1 MTLVKICGMTNAD
14 DVEQAVAAGAD
25 MVGFVLVPWSP
36 RAVDLDAVRAL
47 RRHVPRS
54 VEAVGVLADETA
66 GYAAQVLEVAELD
79 RVQVYGPHAAET
91 REVLGERAIVARRLP
106 ADEVVDATDPL
117 LLDRAFGDEPTTE
130 ELTAHWATVAA
141 LGDEGRR
148 IVLAGALAPDNVAAA
163 VAAARPWGVDVARG
177 VEREPGRKDHDRVSA
192 FIAAAREGK
201 AA

>member
-14 DVEQAVAAGAD
+14 DVDQAVAAGAD
-25 MVGFVLVPWSP
+25 MIGFVLVPWSP
-36 RAVDLDAVRAL
+36 RAVDLDAVRQL
-47 RRHVPRS
+47 RRHVPRG

-91 REVLGERAIVARRLP
+91 REALGERALVARRLP
-106 ADEVVDATDPL
+106 ADVVDATDPL
-117 LLDRAFGDEPTTE
+117 LLDRAFGDEPTAD
-130 ELTAHWATVAA
+130 ELAEHWATVAA
-141 LGDEGRR
+141 LGREGRR
-148 IVLAGALAPDNVAAA
+148 IVLAGALAPDNVATAI
-163 VAAARPWGVDVARG
+163 AAAQPWGVDVARG

-192 FIAAAREGK
+192 FIAAAREGE